1 MTTSSDRPGAPAMGN
16 GASEQ
21 PSPDNR
27 RSVDRHEVTWAVDCV
42 TEDTFLF
49 ASITNVSALGIFVRT
64 LEPLAI
70 GSRLMLS
77 FAPTGH
83 EPFKLAGEVTW
94 VNPTVD
100 GGDNPNP
107 GMGICF
113 ADLEL
118 PDRERLVEVVRTIAY
133 LRK

>member
-1 MTTSSDRPGAPAMGN
+1 MTTSSDRP
-16 GASEQ
+16 ASDGE

-27 RSVDRHEVTWAVDCV
+27 RSVDRHDVTWAVDCV

-64 LEPLAI
+64 LEPLPI
-70 GSRLMLS
+70 GARLTLS
-77 FAPTGH
+77 FAPSGH
-83 EPFKLAGEVTW
+83 EPFKLAGEVAW
-94 VNPTVD
+94 VNPIRP

-107 GMGICF
+107 GMGVRFI
-113 ADLEL
+113 DLEL
-118 PDRERLVEVVRTIAY
+118 PDRERLVEVIKSIAY